1 MNKHRLTLLGGAQ
14 DGLRV
19 PASVLHETVG
29 ALLEGARQAT
39 RFAVEGESIRKG
51 PRPAWLE
58 AACKIEITALSPGSA
73 VLDLEVPTLEE
84 ADPSHFGDSEQCW
97 LFDERDTRISKLT
110 SVDLFGRVL
119 AAVVEGE
126 ADDVVADR
134 ALLDTC
140 VRFSRATRGAFDGV
154 QLDELTDR
162 GVPITIRHEHI
173 SKIEEL
179 RDETPPT
186 QAVRVAGALDTI
198 SASRPDVV
206 LTLADGT
213 KVPAR
218 LEDHD
223 AETLKDLFGETVVV
237 SGVAHYRPSGRLIL
251 IDVESIVAAGDRD
264 ALFGGLPVA
273 PARRP
278 VAELLPQDETS
289 GVSAFF
295 GTWPGD
301 ESDEDLL
308 EALRA
313 IG

>member
-1 MNKHRLTLLGGAQ
+1 MNKHRLTLLGGFQ
-14 DGLRV
+14 DEFRV
-19 PASVLHETVG
+19 SASILHETVG

-39 RFAVEGESIRKG
+39 RFFVEGESIRKG

-58 AACKIEITALSPGSA
+58 AACEIQITALSPGSA
-73 VLDLEVPTLEE
+73 VLALEAPTLEE
-84 ADPSHFGDSEQCW
+84 ADPSRFSEGGQCS
-97 LFDERDTRISKLT
+97 LFDEHDRKLSKRT
-110 SVDLFGRVL
+110 SVDLFGDVL
-119 AAVVEGE
+119 AAIVEGE
-126 ADDVVADR
+126 TDDVMADR

-140 VRFSRATRGAFDGV
+140 VRFARAARGPFEGV
-154 QLDELTDR
+154 QIDGLAAR
-162 GVPITIRHEHI
+162 RAPIVIKPEHI
-173 SKIEEL
+173 PRMELL

-186 QAVRVAGALDTI
+186 QAVRVTGTLDTI

-206 LTLADGT
+206 LTLPDGA

-223 AETLKDLFGETVVV
+223 AETLKELFGEKVVV
-237 SGVAHYRPSGRLIL
+237 SGMAHYRPSGRLL
-251 IDVESIVAAGDRD
+251 LVDVEAIAMAGENDTLFEATPVSRARGRVAQ
-264 ALFGGLPVA
+264 LF
-273 PARRP
+273 
-278 VAELLPQDETS
+278 PQDETS

-301 ESDEDLL
+301 ENDEELL